1 MPARPGVLHLFAT
14 LALLVSASVAGTV
27 QDKATPEYGI
37 LIDNTG
43 SMRSQFGTVVQ
54 LSKSIV
60 HQVHDHGPVSIFS
73 FESEGIGRGSRA
85 VPMLRSER
93 SRDEELLNRTIEGVY
108 VQAGQ
113 TTLLDA
119 IGMIAEHL
127 SQPVSDTEKSV
138 VLITDGEERA
148 SAKNQKEVIQKLKD
162 LKIKVYAIGLVQELE
177 PDKRTKATNLLK
189 LICRETGGRA
199 VVVEP
204 GNVKVQSVI
213 TDLALPIR

>member
-14 LALLVSASVAGTV
+14 LALLVSASVAGTA

-60 HQVHDHGPVSIFS
+60 HLVHAHGPVSIFS

-85 VPMLRSER
+85 VPMLRFER
-93 SRDEELLNRTIEGVY
+93 SRDEGLLDRTIEGLY

-119 IGMIAEHL
+119 IGMIAERL
-127 SQPVSDTEKSV
+127 SQPASDTEKSV

-148 SAKNQKEVIQKLKD
+148 STTSQKELIQKLKD
-162 LKIKVYAIGLVQELE
+162 LKTKVYAIGLVQDLDPVE
-177 PDKRTKATNLLK
+177 RTKATNLLK
-189 LICRETGGRA
+189 LICSETGGRA

-204 GNVKVQSVI
+204 GNVKVESVI
-213 TDLALPIR
+213 TDLALPK